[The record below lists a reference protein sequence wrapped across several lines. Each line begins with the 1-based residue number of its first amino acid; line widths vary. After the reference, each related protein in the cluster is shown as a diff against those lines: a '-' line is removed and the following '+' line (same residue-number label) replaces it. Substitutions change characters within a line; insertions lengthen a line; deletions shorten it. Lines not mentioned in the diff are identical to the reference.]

1 MPYKQ
6 IFILLI
12 MNITLYSISNYS
24 QCSNHFIQNNAE
36 IFHNIDFIQT
46 LDKSYHFRIFSSNTH
61 TQKKYI
67 FFGDLDHF
75 SLDILTFI
83 QDLKS
88 FLSSKYRIHFEEQDF
103 KYTQND
109 SYFHNQ
115 NSYHFSIPT
124 LHTDIP
130 TLKSIMKDFIQSS
143 EYQKYTKF
151 VDINIYRNGWFRCP
165 YQSKPSRGT
174 KSKDSM
180 SGKHI
185 IVKGTINDFIIDYI
199 PSIHHHSN
207 FIPAQNIDSFQ
218 KKDTQDYQKEEKSIN
233 IYTKKIYEPWEQQQ
247 KILSSIINKPMIYK
261 NIFDNCYS
269 QERFEKYE
277 YWMSVGM
284 GLKNIFSQASE
295 ETAFQLFDYFSSKS
309 HKYKGTDDVKNCF
322 DKFKFLPE
330 KSGYTASTLYYYAKQ
345 DNKNKFIEIM
355 NENTF
360 ELGPTDICKFIKT
373 FAGNKFIYS
382 KNFKLFCFNGKFWEQ
397 NNIEFRKYIS
407 GELYNFLKLVLVE
420 CFWNNREFNSLKSKL
435 EKFKT
440 ISLKKELEETYKEYG
455 LNETIKFDDKWFLF
469 GFNNTVYDLQEQQF
483 REYSYDDYV
492 ATTCGYDWREPTQE
506 ELNTVHSL
514 IQTIIPDQEER
525 ELLLQI
531 LSTCL
536 EGRCLEKF
544 IIQNGSGGNGKSLLN
559 DILLRCMGNYGMI
572 CNNAI
577 LYEGNRTG
585 SNPEKAN
592 IHKKK
597 VIIFREPSS
606 RFRFNNGVIKEMT
619 GSGMFS
625 ARGHMESNT
634 EKELNNTTIVEC
646 NSKPNF
652 EEEPTEAE
660 IRRVIDIYFPSKFTN
675 DKSLLDDNKNIYL
688 ANPEYKTTQF
698 QENHKFAF
706 FKILTESHKRYQE
719 NNYQLNL
726 PQKVK
731 ERTQNYLELSC
742 NILQWFK
749 DNYEELENDNE
760 EKKNVM
766 IKLGELYKDFKN
778 SENYRS
784 FSKLEQRKYNQK
796 YFKDFFLNDRFLN
809 QFYYSQK
816 LMNGTKYYSI
826 IIGWKRKNFY

>member
-6 IFILLI
+6 KFFLLI

-46 LDKSYHFRIFSSNTH
+46 LDKSYHFRIFS

-75 SLDILTFI
+75 SLNIQIFI

-103 KYTQND
+103 KYTKND
-109 SYFHNQ
+109 SYNEGE
-115 NSYHFSIPT
+115 SYHFSIPT

-130 TLKSIMKDFIQSS
+130 TLKSIMKDFISMVPAVGTQRS
-143 EYQKYTKF
+143 KYEKVLDTSVYK
-151 VDINIYRNGWFRCP
+151 NGWFRCP
-165 YQSKPSRGT
+165 YQSKPSR
-174 KSKDSM
+174 KLSK

-322 DKFKFLPE
+322 DKFKFLPAPGE
-330 KSGYTASTLYYYAKQ
+330 SGYTASTLYYYAKQ

-355 NENTF
+355 NENRF

-469 GFNNTVYDLQEQQF
+469 GFNNTVYDLQEQRF

-525 ELLLQI
+525 ETYLQI
-531 LSTCL
+531 LSTTL
-536 EGRCLEKF
+536 EGKCLEKF
-544 IIQNGSGGNGKSLLN
+544 IVFNGVGRNGKGLMDDLL
-559 DILLRCMGNYGMI
+559 LLALGNYAMI
-572 CNNAI
+572 GNNSI
-577 LYEGNRTG
+577 LFENNKTG
-585 SNPEKAN
+585 ANPEKAN
-592 IHKKK
+592 MHKKRL
-597 VIIFREPSS
+597 VLFREPPAHKKFSNS
-606 RFRFNNGVIKEMT
+606 QIKELT
-619 GSGMFS
+619 GGGQFS
-625 ARGHMESNT
+625 ARGLHESET
-634 EKELNNTTIVEC
+634 CKQLNLTMIVEC
-646 NSKPNF
+646 NQRPLF
-652 EEEPTEAE
+652 EEEPQNAE
-660 IRRVIDIYFPSKFTN
+660 KKRIIDVFFRSTFVEDEN
-675 DKSLLDDNKNIYL
+675 EVNIEQNVYQ
-688 ANPEYKTTQF
+688 ANEYYKHIEF
-698 QENHKFAF
+698 QEKHKYALL
-706 FKILTESHKRYQE
+706 KILFDKHKDFHKNKKLFICDSIKKRTE
-719 NNYQLNL
+719 
-726 PQKVK
+726 
-731 ERTQNYLELSC
+731 NYLEMSC
-742 NILQWFK
+742 NIISWFK
-749 DNYEELENDNE
+749 DNYEKTSDDHYFL
-760 EKKNVM
+760 
-766 IKLGELYKDFKN
+766 KLSDLFSLFKQ
-778 SENYRS
+778 SDYYIPLIS
-784 FSKLEQRKYNQK
+784 SQKRKYNLS
-796 YFKDFFLNDRFLN
+796 YFKNYFITDKYLKK
-809 QFYYSQK
+809 FYYDRKKPKNESKQIRDI
-816 LMNGTKYYSI
+816 L
-826 IIGWKRKNFY
+826 IGWRKKNDDDYE

>member
-6 IFILLI
+6 KFFLLI

-46 LDKSYHFRIFSSNTH
+46 LDKSYHFRIFS

-75 SLDILTFI
+75 SLNIQIFI

-103 KYTQND
+103 KYTKND
-109 SYFHNQ
+109 SYNEGE
-115 NSYHFSIPT
+115 SYHFSIPT

-130 TLKSIMKDFIQSS
+130 TLKSIMKDFISMVPAVGTQRS
-143 EYQKYTKF
+143 KYEKVLDTSVYK
-151 VDINIYRNGWFRCP
+151 NGWFRCP
-165 YQSKPSRGT
+165 YQSKPSR
-174 KSKDSM
+174 KLSK

-322 DKFKFLPE
+322 DKFKFLPAPGE
-330 KSGYTASTLYYYAKQ
+330 SGYTASTLYYYAKQ

-355 NENTF
+355 NENRF

-525 ELLLQI
+525 ETYLQI
-531 LSTCL
+531 LSTTL
-536 EGRCLEKF
+536 EGKCLEKF
-544 IIQNGSGGNGKSLLN
+544 IVFNGVGRNGKGLMDDLL
-559 DILLRCMGNYGMI
+559 LLALGNYAMI
-572 CNNAI
+572 GNNSI
-577 LYEGNRTG
+577 LFENNKTG
-585 SNPEKAN
+585 ANPEKAN
-592 IHKKK
+592 MHKKRL
-597 VIIFREPSS
+597 VLFREPPAHKKFSNS
-606 RFRFNNGVIKEMT
+606 QIKELT
-619 GSGMFS
+619 GGGQFS
-625 ARGHMESNT
+625 ARGLHESET
-634 EKELNNTTIVEC
+634 CKQLNLTMIVEC
-646 NSKPNF
+646 NQRPLF
-652 EEEPTEAE
+652 EEEPQNAE
-660 IRRVIDIYFPSKFTN
+660 KKRIIDVFFRSTFVEDEN
-675 DKSLLDDNKNIYL
+675 EVNIEQNVYQ
-688 ANPEYKTTQF
+688 ANEYYKHIEF
-698 QENHKFAF
+698 QEKHKYALL
-706 FKILTESHKRYQE
+706 KILFDKHKDFHKNKKLFICDSIKKRTE
-719 NNYQLNL
+719 
-726 PQKVK
+726 
-731 ERTQNYLELSC
+731 NYLEMSC
-742 NILQWFK
+742 NIISWFK
-749 DNYEELENDNE
+749 DNYEKTSDDHYFL
-760 EKKNVM
+760 
-766 IKLGELYKDFKN
+766 KLSDLFSLFKQ
-778 SENYRS
+778 SDYYIPLIS
-784 FSKLEQRKYNQK
+784 SQKRKYNLS
-796 YFKDFFLNDRFLN
+796 YFKNYFITDKYLKK
-809 QFYYSQK
+809 FYYDRKKPKNESKQIRDI
-816 LMNGTKYYSI
+816 L
-826 IIGWKRKNFY
+826 IGWRKKNDDDYE

>member
-1 MPYKQ
+1 
-6 IFILLI
+6 

-46 LDKSYHFRIFSSNTH
+46 LDKSYHFRIFS

-75 SLDILTFI
+75 SLNIQIFI

-103 KYTQND
+103 KYTKND
-109 SYFHNQ
+109 SYNEGE
-115 NSYHFSIPT
+115 SYHFSIPT

-130 TLKSIMKDFIQSS
+130 TLKSIMKDFISMVPAVGTQRS
-143 EYQKYTKF
+143 KYEKVLDTSVYK
-151 VDINIYRNGWFRCP
+151 NGWFRCP
-165 YQSKPSRGT
+165 YQSKPSR
-174 KSKDSM
+174 KLSK

-322 DKFKFLPE
+322 DKFKFLPAPGE
-330 KSGYTASTLYYYAKQ
+330 SGYTASTLYYYAKQ

-355 NENTF
+355 NENRF

-525 ELLLQI
+525 ETYLQI
-531 LSTCL
+531 LSTTL
-536 EGRCLEKF
+536 EGKCLEKF
-544 IIQNGSGGNGKSLLN
+544 IVFNGVGRNGKGLMDDLL
-559 DILLRCMGNYGMI
+559 LLALGNYAMI
-572 CNNAI
+572 GNNSI
-577 LYEGNRTG
+577 LFENNKTG
-585 SNPEKAN
+585 ANPEKAN
-592 IHKKK
+592 MHKKRL
-597 VIIFREPSS
+597 VLFREPPAHKKFSNS
-606 RFRFNNGVIKEMT
+606 QIKELT
-619 GSGMFS
+619 GGGQFS
-625 ARGHMESNT
+625 ARGLHESET
-634 EKELNNTTIVEC
+634 CKQLNLTMIVEC
-646 NSKPNF
+646 NQRPLF
-652 EEEPTEAE
+652 EEEPQNAE
-660 IRRVIDIYFPSKFTN
+660 KKRIIDVFFRSTFVEDEN
-675 DKSLLDDNKNIYL
+675 EVNIEQNVYQ
-688 ANPEYKTTQF
+688 ANEYYKHIEF
-698 QENHKFAF
+698 QEKHKYALL
-706 FKILTESHKRYQE
+706 KILFDKHKDFHKNKKLFICDSIKKRTE
-719 NNYQLNL
+719 
-726 PQKVK
+726 
-731 ERTQNYLELSC
+731 NYLEMSC
-742 NILQWFK
+742 NIISWFK
-749 DNYEELENDNE
+749 DNYEKTSDDHYFL
-760 EKKNVM
+760 
-766 IKLGELYKDFKN
+766 KLSDLFSLFKQ
-778 SENYRS
+778 SDYYIPLIS
-784 FSKLEQRKYNQK
+784 SQKRKYNLS
-796 YFKDFFLNDRFLN
+796 YFKNYFITDKYLKK
-809 QFYYSQK
+809 FYYDRKKPKNESKQIRDI
-816 LMNGTKYYSI
+816 L
-826 IIGWKRKNFY
+826 IGWRKKNDDDYE

>member
-6 IFILLI
+6 KFFLLI

-46 LDKSYHFRIFSSNTH
+46 LDKSYHFRIFS

-75 SLDILTFI
+75 SLNIQIFI

-103 KYTQND
+103 KYTKND
-109 SYFHNQ
+109 SYNEGE
-115 NSYHFSIPT
+115 SYHFSIPT

-130 TLKSIMKDFIQSS
+130 TLKSIMKDFISMVPAVGTQRS
-143 EYQKYTKF
+143 KYEKVLDTSVYK
-151 VDINIYRNGWFRCP
+151 NGWFRCP
-165 YQSKPSRGT
+165 YQSKPSR
-174 KSKDSM
+174 KLSK

-322 DKFKFLPE
+322 DKFKFLPAPGE
-330 KSGYTASTLYYYAKQ
+330 NGYTASTLYYYAKQ

-525 ELLLQI
+525 ETYLQI
-531 LSTCL
+531 LSTTL
-536 EGRCLEKF
+536 EGKCLEKF
-544 IIQNGSGGNGKSLLN
+544 IVFNGVGRNGKGLMDDLL
-559 DILLRCMGNYGMI
+559 LLALGNYAMI
-572 CNNAI
+572 GNNSI
-577 LYEGNRTG
+577 LFENNKTG
-585 SNPEKAN
+585 ANPEKAN
-592 IHKKK
+592 MHKKRL
-597 VIIFREPSS
+597 VLFREPPAHKKFSNS
-606 RFRFNNGVIKEMT
+606 QIKELT
-619 GSGMFS
+619 GGGQFS
-625 ARGHMESNT
+625 ARGLHESET
-634 EKELNNTTIVEC
+634 CKQLNLTMIVEC
-646 NSKPNF
+646 NQRPLF
-652 EEEPTEAE
+652 EEEPQNAE
-660 IRRVIDIYFPSKFTN
+660 KKRIIDVFFRSTFVEDEN
-675 DKSLLDDNKNIYL
+675 EVNIEQNVYQ
-688 ANPEYKTTQF
+688 ANEYYKHIEF
-698 QENHKFAF
+698 QEKHKYALL
-706 FKILTESHKRYQE
+706 KILFDKHKDFHKNKKLFICDSIKKRTE
-719 NNYQLNL
+719 
-726 PQKVK
+726 
-731 ERTQNYLELSC
+731 NYLEMSC
-742 NILQWFK
+742 NIISWFK
-749 DNYEELENDNE
+749 DNYEKTSDDHYFL
-760 EKKNVM
+760 
-766 IKLGELYKDFKN
+766 KLSDLFSLFKQ
-778 SENYRS
+778 SDYYIPLIS
-784 FSKLEQRKYNQK
+784 SQKRKYNLS
-796 YFKDFFLNDRFLN
+796 YFKNYFITDKYLKK
-809 QFYYSQK
+809 FYYDRKKPKNESKQIRDI
-816 LMNGTKYYSI
+816 L
-826 IIGWKRKNFY
+826 IGWRKKNDDDYE

>member
-1 MPYKQ
+1 
-6 IFILLI
+6 

-46 LDKSYHFRIFSSNTH
+46 LDKSYHFRIFS

-75 SLDILTFI
+75 FEDIQIFI
-83 QDLKS
+83 QDFKS
-88 FLSSKYRIHFEEQDF
+88 FLSTKNIFFEEQDF

-109 SYFHNQ
+109 SYVEG
-115 NSYHFSIPT
+115 NSYHFCIPT

-130 TLKSIMKDFIQSS
+130 TLKSIMKDFISMVPAVGTQRA
-143 EYQKYTKF
+143 KYEKVLDTSVYK
-151 VDINIYRNGWFRCP
+151 NGWFRCP
-165 YQSKPSRGT
+165 YQSKPSR
-174 KSKDSM
+174 KLSK

-233 IYTKKIYEPWEQQQ
+233 IYTKKIYEPWQQQ
-247 KILSSIINKPMIYK
+247 EKILSSIINKPMIYK

-330 KSGYTASTLYYYAKQ
+330 KNGYTASTLYYYAKQ

-525 ELLLQI
+525 ETYLQI
-531 LSTCL
+531 LSTTL
-536 EGRCLEKF
+536 EGKCLEKF
-544 IIQNGSGGNGKSLLN
+544 IVFNGVGRNGKGLMDDLL
-559 DILLRCMGNYGMI
+559 LLALGNYAMI
-572 CNNAI
+572 GNNSI
-577 LYEGNRTG
+577 LFENNKTG
-585 SNPEKAN
+585 ANPEKAN
-592 IHKKK
+592 MHKKRL
-597 VIIFREPSS
+597 VLFREPPAHKKFSNS
-606 RFRFNNGVIKEMT
+606 QIKELT
-619 GSGMFS
+619 GGGQFS
-625 ARGHMESNT
+625 ARGLHESET
-634 EKELNNTTIVEC
+634 CKQLNLTMIVEC
-646 NSKPNF
+646 NQRPLF
-652 EEEPTEAE
+652 EEEPQNAE
-660 IRRVIDIYFPSKFTN
+660 KKRIIDVFFRSTFVEDEN
-675 DKSLLDDNKNIYL
+675 EVNIEQNVYQ
-688 ANPEYKTTQF
+688 ANEYYKHIEF
-698 QENHKFAF
+698 QEKHKYALL
-706 FKILTESHKRYQE
+706 KILFDKHKDFHKNKKLFICDSIKKRTE
-719 NNYQLNL
+719 
-726 PQKVK
+726 
-731 ERTQNYLELSC
+731 NYLEMSC
-742 NILQWFK
+742 NIISWFK
-749 DNYEELENDNE
+749 DNYEETE
-760 EKKNVM
+760 
-766 IKLGELYKDFKN
+766 N
-778 SENYRS
+778 SEDILLLREIYKIFKTS
-784 FSKLEQRKYNQK
+784 DYYIHLISSQKRKYNLT
-796 YFKDFFLNDRFLN
+796 YFKNFFIKNTTL
-809 QFYYSQK
+809 S
-816 LMNGTKYYSI
+816 KYYI
-826 IIGWKRKNFY
+826 ERRNNTYTFLEKWKKKEI